1 MTTTT
6 LETRLPPVPALTDAE
21 GPDGAR
27 YRFAATAVSSIW
39 IALTA
44 ASLWSPD
51 LISDT
56 DRTHVPIAAFLDWIY
71 AVIATGLVTLAFNR
85 ATRDAGRSL
94 WTSAAVVISAIWG
107 LVAVASIA
115 APSLVS
121 GTDGTVVPIA
131 ALAAPMAGM
140 LATAFAAVFIAGSPG
155 ERTSRADH

>member
-6 LETRLPPVPALTDAE
+6 LETRLPPVPVAE
-21 GPDGAR
+21 KEQRPDDAR
-27 YRFAATAVSSIW
+27 YRFAAMSVGSIW

-44 ASLWSPD
+44 ASIWSPD

-56 DRTHVPIAAFLDWIY
+56 DRTHVPIAAFMDWIY
-71 AVIATGLVTLAFNR
+71 AVIATGLVMLAFNR
-85 ATRDAGRSL
+85 ATRDVGRTL
-94 WTSAAVVISAIWG
+94 WVAAATVISAIWG
-107 LVAVASIA
+107 LVAIASIA

-131 ALAAPMAGM
+131 ALAAPMAGL

-155 ERTSRADH
+155 ERTSRPSH